1 MNWKG
6 FLITAMLVS
15 FSSLPLAA
23 QTSKELDFL
32 TGLEEFRT
40 IREMLPN
47 HLNRLA
53 NALLEERRRKIAR
66 ISTPQDVAQ
75 RKAYVRERIL
85 HALGG
90 LPERTPL
97 NARVTGVLERDD
109 YRIEK
114 VIFESQPN

>member
-1 MNWKG
+1 MNSKVM
-6 FLITAMLVS
+6 LIMAMLVS
-15 FSSLPLAA
+15 LLIVPLAA
-23 QTSKELDFL
+23 QSSQELDFL

-40 IREMLPN
+40 IRNMLPDY
-47 HLNRLA
+47 LNRLA
-53 NALLEERRRKIAR
+53 NALLEERGRKIAR

-97 NARVTGVLERDD
+97 NARITGVLERDD

-114 VIFESQPN
+114 VIF